1 MHSINSI
8 SEFHRQLFLP
18 APLHPLISVIDV
30 AEIKPDESDI
40 WEQFCVNFYSISLKK
55 DVTAKIKYGQQYY
68 DFDKGTMNFIGP
80 KQVQSLT
87 IAEIRKM
94 NVECGKGYMLLFHPD
109 FLYTHPLAAKIK
121 NYNFFS
127 YALNEALHL
136 SEREEKDIIEIFLK
150 IEQEYQHIDKHTQG
164 IILSQIDML
173 LQYSNRFYERQFI
186 TRKAVNH
193 VLLIQ
198 LEKLLDDYFDSE
210 ETLTQGLPTVEYLA
224 ESLHVSARYLSDLL
238 RSVTGKNTQQHIHD
252 KLIEEAKEKLT
263 ATSLSVAEIAY
274 KLGFEHPQSLNKLFK
289 KKTNVSPLAFRQ
301 SFK

>member
-1 MHSINSI
+1 
-8 SEFHRQLFLP
+8 
-18 APLHPLISVIDV
+18 
-30 AEIKPDESDI
+30 
-40 WEQFCVNFYSISLKK
+40 
-55 DVTAKIKYGQQYY
+55 
-68 DFDKGTMNFIGP
+68 
-80 KQVQSLT
+80 
-87 IAEIRKM
+87 
-94 NVECGKGYMLLFHPD
+94 MLLFHPD
-109 FLYTHPLAAKIK
+109 FLYTHPLATKIK

-150 IEQEYQHIDKHTQG
+150 IEQEYQHIDKHTQD

-193 VLLIQ
+193 ALLTQ

-210 ETLTQGLPTVEYLA
+210 ETLKQGLPTVEYLA

-252 KLIEEAKEKLT
+252 KLIEEAKEQLT

-274 KLGFEHPQSLNKLFK
+274 KLGFEHPQSFNKLFK

-301 SFK
+301 SFN

>member
-1 MHSINSI
+1 
-8 SEFHRQLFLP
+8 
-18 APLHPLISVIDV
+18 
-30 AEIKPDESDI
+30 
-40 WEQFCVNFYSISLKK
+40 
-55 DVTAKIKYGQQYY
+55 
-68 DFDKGTMNFIGP
+68 
-80 KQVQSLT
+80 
-87 IAEIRKM
+87 
-94 NVECGKGYMLLFHPD
+94 MLLFHPD
-109 FLYTHPLAAKIK
+109 FLYTHPLATKIK

-150 IEQEYQHIDKHTQG
+150 IEQEYQHIDKHTQD

-193 VLLIQ
+193 ALLTQ

-210 ETLTQGLPTVEYLA
+210 ETLKQGLPTVEYLA

-252 KLIEEAKEKLT
+252 KLFEEAKEKLT

-274 KLGFEHPQSLNKLFK
+274 KLGFEHPQSFNKLFK
-289 KKTNVSPLAFRQ
+289 KKTNFSPLAFRQ
-301 SFK
+301 SFN